1 MNAET
6 NISVIK
12 RYELHTQVK
21 NKKSMYLHTQLNG
34 LRLIRYCTF
43 PRFVS
48 QYSIYDYFYC
58 VIFIVPIEIC
68 LSIRK
73 HISSTLQL
81 IVRFEQLRV
90 GASIYYIDQLFSSV
104 DIDQCLGILAPP
116 EINLKPFFVQL
127 LVFVNQCEIQ
137 LIFAQQQQRRRKA
150 KRKTHRGRRNAQ
162 CPDILNIYSINIHL
176 YQTALSTVHCM

>member
-1 MNAET
+1 M
-6 NISVIK
+6 
-12 RYELHTQVK
+12 
-21 NKKSMYLHTQLNG
+21 
-34 LRLIRYCTF
+34 
-43 PRFVS
+43 
-48 QYSIYDYFYC
+48 
-58 VIFIVPIEIC
+58 PIEIC